1 MTMLKMLP
9 PRNRILL
16 MLGVLVML
24 SPPIRAQTV
33 DEILRKNAQA
43 HGGLEKMKSVT
54 SMKLTGRIQAPSAP
68 EVAFTVQKKRP
79 NLVRIDLIDRGKKA
93 TQAFDGSTGW
103 ETSYLGGDPLP
114 ASEDEIKEIREDA
127 DFDGPLID
135 HSNKGDTIELVGRE
149 NVNGTAADKLKVT
162 LNDGDIEFFY
172 LDSATGLELKRT
184 RKVKRQGKE
193 IEVTTSFEN
202 YKQVN
207 GLSLPFSIKQTVG
220 GTQQQIVIDNAQI
233 NMAIDNS
240 IFKMPPVSQSSDE
253 TKG

>member
-1 MTMLKMLP
+1 
-9 PRNRILL
+9 
-16 MLGVLVML
+16 MLGALVMF

-33 DEILRKNAQA
+33 DEILSKNTQA
-43 HGGLEKMKSVT
+43 HGGLDKIKSLTSLKITGKIVT
-54 SMKLTGRIQAPSAP
+54 PPAP
-68 EVAFTVQKKRP
+68 EVTFTIGKKRP
-79 NLVRIDLIDRGKKA
+79 NLLRTDFNDRGKKA

-103 ETSYLGGDPLP
+103 ETSFLGGDALA
-114 ASEDEIKEIREDA
+114 ASEDELKEIQQDA

-135 HSNKGDTIELVGRE
+135 YREKGETIELVGKE
-149 NVNGTAADKLKVT
+149 NVDGTAAYKLKVSLSDAST
-162 LNDGDIEFFY
+162 EYYY
-172 LDSATGLELKRT
+172 LDAASGLELKRT

-233 NMAIDNS
+233 NIAIDDS
-240 IFKMPPVSQSSDE
+240 VFKMPPVSQPSDE